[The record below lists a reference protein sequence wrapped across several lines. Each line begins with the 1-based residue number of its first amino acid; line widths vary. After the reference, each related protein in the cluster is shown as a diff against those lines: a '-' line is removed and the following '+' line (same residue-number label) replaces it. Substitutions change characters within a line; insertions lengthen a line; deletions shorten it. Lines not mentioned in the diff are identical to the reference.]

1 MGKILLIINIFILL
15 AMCEKVDGFLN
26 MRSNKLHSFVLY
38 PKVFLIVLA
47 TITNSI
53 CDEAVNRAPATEQSV
68 TEQIQ
73 PQKRDVGL
81 GLLSDCDTPAISIG
95 GLHGADLD
103 THAYAP
109 TYGSGY
115 LSSGSGY
122 LSSGSGSGY
131 ISSGS
136 GSGYLSSGY
145 GSGSGY
151 LSSGSGYL
159 SSGSNYL
166 SSGLCKFMLVNCK

>member
-1 MGKILLIINIFILL
+1 
-15 AMCEKVDGFLN
+15 

-53 CDEAVNRAPATEQSV
+53 CDEAVSSAPVTEHSATEV
-68 TEQIQ
+68 Q
-73 PQKRDVGL
+73 PQKRDIGL
-81 GLLSDCDTPAISIG
+81 GLLNDCDTPAIGVG
-95 GLHGADLD
+95 GLHGGDLD
-103 THAYAP
+103 AHAYAP
-109 TYGSGY
+109 TYGSGYLSSGSDYLSPGSGY

-122 LSSGSGSGY
+122 LSSGSG
-131 ISSGS
+131 
-136 GSGYLSSGY
+136 YLS
-145 GSGSGY
+145 SGSGY

-166 SSGLCKFMLVNCK
+166 SSGLCKYFANNYRHSVSNWCSFSNIQRPD